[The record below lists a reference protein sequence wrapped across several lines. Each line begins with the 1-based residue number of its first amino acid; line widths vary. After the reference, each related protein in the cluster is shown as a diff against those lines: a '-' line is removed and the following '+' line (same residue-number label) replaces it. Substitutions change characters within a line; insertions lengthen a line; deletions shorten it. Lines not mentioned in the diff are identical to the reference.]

1 MQQLDF
7 DQIVE
12 MTIIFSYKLFIA
24 LYLWDFDQ
32 IVAHA

>member
-12 MTIIFSYKLFIA
+12 MTIIFSYKRFIA
-24 LYLWDFDQ
+24 PYL
-32 IVAHA
+32 